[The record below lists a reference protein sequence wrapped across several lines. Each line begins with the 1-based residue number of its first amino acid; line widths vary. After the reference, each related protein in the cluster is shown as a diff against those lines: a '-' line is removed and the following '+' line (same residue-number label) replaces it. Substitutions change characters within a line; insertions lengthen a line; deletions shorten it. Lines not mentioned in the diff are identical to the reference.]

1 MTHLTRRATL
11 TGGAAALAAGP
22 LLGSRPLRAQIPVVD
37 VAPPKYEIESGA
49 KLRVL
54 RPSKFVQ
61 GDETLFLENTK
72 KFTAAT
78 GVEVTVSSESW
89 EDIRPKTAVAA
100 NVGSG
105 PDVVLA
111 WQEDPHLFSNKL
123 LPLTDLAEYLGKK
136 YGGWFPVAEIYGK
149 SPDGQWIA
157 MPVGG
162 SGSTVVYRK
171 SWVNEAGFDKVPGDF
186 AGFLELCRA
195 LMRTGHPAG
204 FALGNAVGDGG

>member
-11 TGGAAALAAGP
+11 AGGAAALVTGSLRAA
-22 LLGSRPLRAQIPVVD
+22 RPLRAQIPVAD
-37 VAPPKYEIESGA
+37 VAPPNYEIESGA

-54 RPSKFVQ
+54 RPAKFVQ

-72 KFTAAT
+72 KFTTTT
-78 GVEVTVSSESW
+78 GVEVIVSSESW
-89 EDIRPKTAVAA
+89 EDVRPKTAVAA

-111 WQEDPHLFSNKL
+111 WQEDPHLFPSKL
-123 LPLTDLAEYLGKK
+123 LPLTELADYLGRK

-149 SPDGQWIA
+149 NPEGEWIA

-162 SGSTVVYRK
+162 SGSTMVYRR
-171 SWVNEAGFDKVPGDF
+171 S
-186 AGFLELCRA
+186 
-195 LMRTGHPAG
+195 
-204 FALGNAVGDGG
+204 